1 MAILWGDILL
11 LQLGHS
17 EVWSVLWLKVSQLS
31 ALGSGASC
39 SISDEQGR
47 EAKDLFMEVLFFKM
61 CHLWNSGLC
70 LQAVHQ

>member
-11 LQLGHS
+11 LQLGHP

-47 EAKDLFMEVLFFKM
+47 ERGQGPVYGGFVL
-61 CHLWNSGLC
+61 
-70 LQAVHQ
+70 